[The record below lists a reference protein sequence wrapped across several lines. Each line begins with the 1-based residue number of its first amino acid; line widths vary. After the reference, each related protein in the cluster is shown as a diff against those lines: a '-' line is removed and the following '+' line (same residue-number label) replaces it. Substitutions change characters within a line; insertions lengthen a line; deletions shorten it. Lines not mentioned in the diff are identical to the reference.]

1 MDPKGYRFNTMKLS
15 EAKVP
20 CTLTAQAHL
29 YFHPT
34 ECRQITVA
42 EMKRIQTFPDDFK
55 FLNRNDARIRIGNSV
70 PPNLIK
76 NVANYIIEKTDN
88 FKIR

>member
-1 MDPKGYRFNTMKLS
+1 MKLS
-15 EAKVP
+15 ESKVA
-20 CTLTAQAHL
+20 CTLTAQCHL

-34 ECRQITVA
+34 EKRQITVA
-42 EMKRIQTFPDDFK
+42 EMKRLQSIPDDFK

-76 NVANYIIEKTDN
+76 NVALYILDKTDN
-88 FKIR
+88 IAKK